1 MGFNPA
7 APGRGISGG
16 NIPNWGFDL
25 FIFSWILGLL
35 HKLSFFLFGLVC
47 FLLLWWLFVC
57 LLLWL
62 FLFVCLF
69 VCSVVDV

>member
-25 FIFSWILGLL
+25 SIFSWILGLL
-35 HKLSFFLFGLVC
+35 HKLSCLVWFAFCCGGGCLFG
-47 FLLLWWLFVC
+47 
-57 LLLWL
+57 
-62 FLFVCLF
+62 CLF
-69 VCSVVDV
+69 VLFCLFCG

>member
-25 FIFSWILGLL
+25 SIFSWI
-35 HKLSFFLFGLVC
+35 HKLSFFCLVWFAFCCCGGCLFGC
-47 FLLLWWLFVC
+47 
-57 LLLWL
+57 L
-62 FLFVCLF
+62 FLFVCF